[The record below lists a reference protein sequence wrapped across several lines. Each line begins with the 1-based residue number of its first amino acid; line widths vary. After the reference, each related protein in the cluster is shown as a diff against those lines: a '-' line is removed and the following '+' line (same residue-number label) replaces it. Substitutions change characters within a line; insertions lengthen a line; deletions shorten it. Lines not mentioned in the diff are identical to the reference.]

1 VIKGVDSGMKTVYKL
16 LVIAG
21 VVAVILIG
29 IRLQNQRGF
38 LSATQETVVKQEILI
53 SKLEGENK
61 KLQELMYINDVLNT
75 YYSRKPLKMRRILS
89 ELIYLSARENNLSAE
104 MIMAVIL
111 TESSFKDDAISN
123 KGAMGLMQLLPST
136 AASIAED
143 LKIQWRGDR
152 TLYDSQH
159 NIRLGAYYL
168 RKMMEV
174 FDDMNTALTAYNA
187 GPGYVIN
194 QTQQGKPY
202 SDVYAKKVN
211 ENYRMLR
218 KVYFNN

>member
-1 VIKGVDSGMKTVYKL
+1 MKTVYKL

-53 SKLEGENK
+53 SKLENENK

-75 YYSRKPLKMRRILS
+75 YYSHRPLKMRRMLS
-89 ELIYLSARENNLSAE
+89 ELIYLAARENNLSTE
-104 MIMAVIL
+104 LILAVIL
-111 TESSFKDDAISN
+111 TESSFRDDAVSN
-123 KGAMGLMQLLPST
+123 KGAKGLMQLLPST
-136 AASIAED
+136 AASISDD
-143 LKIQWRGDR
+143 LKIQWRGDK

-187 GPGYVIN
+187 GPGYVMN
-194 QTQQGKPY
+194 QNQLGKPY

-211 ENYRMLR
+211 DNYRMLR

>member
-1 VIKGVDSGMKTVYKL
+1 
-16 LVIAG
+16 
-21 VVAVILIG
+21 
-29 IRLQNQRGF
+29 
-38 LSATQETVVKQEILI
+38 
-53 SKLEGENK
+53 
-61 KLQELMYINDVLNT
+61 MYINDVLNA
-75 YYSRKPLKMRRILS
+75 YYSHKPLKMRRMLS

-111 TESSFKDDAISN
+111 TESSFKDDAVSN

-159 NIRLGAYYL
+159 NIRLGVYYL

-218 KVYFNN
+218 KVYFNNWYNNWRGFYFYGGLQARRFSFLILPRALYILSSFPSLEND